1 MQREKCNKCSNIR
14 PAPPSQIASFGFN
27 KASVQCHVSGFN
39 NRVLGQSQVNDC
51 KRGLGEVPVLVQEVD
66 LRVAYVSGFCKTSKD
81 IYIVLICYVGRAH
94 RVFPTNSMGGPGSQG
109 GPWEGLEDN
118 APGDCPNQQFC
129 GNK

>member
-51 KRGLGEVPVLVQEVD
+51 KRGLGEVPVQTSAVPFN
-66 LRVAYVSGFCKTSKD
+66 FCERNFRTTHF
-81 IYIVLICYVGRAH
+81 IRPFV
-94 RVFPTNSMGGPGSQG
+94 TQ
-109 GPWEGLEDN
+109 
-118 APGDCPNQQFC
+118 
-129 GNK
+129 